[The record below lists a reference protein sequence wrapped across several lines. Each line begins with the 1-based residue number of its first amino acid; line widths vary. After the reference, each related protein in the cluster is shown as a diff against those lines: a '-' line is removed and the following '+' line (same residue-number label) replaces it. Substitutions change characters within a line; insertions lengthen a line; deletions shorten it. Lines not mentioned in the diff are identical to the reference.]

1 MSGFDYGLEA
11 GLFSA
16 KSPRFRNKSLGYRR
30 FDRAADA
37 ILFAIEKLPSDEL
50 RGCSLEVAEE
60 TYVGQAIRRLYESVD
75 FPLQRR
81 AERAK

>member
-16 KSPRFRNKSLGYRR
+16 KRPRFHNKSLDYRR
-30 FDRAADA
+30 FERAADA
-37 ILFAIEKLPSDEL
+37 ILFAVEKLSTDEL

-60 TYVGQAIRRLYESVD
+60 TYVGQAIRSLYESGD

-81 AERAK
+81 AERTK

>member
-1 MSGFDYGLEA
+1 MSDFDYGMEA

-16 KSPRFRNKSLGYRR
+16 KGSRFRNKSLGYRR

-37 ILFAIEKLPSDEL
+37 ILFAVEQLPSDEL

-60 TYVGQAIRRLYESVD
+60 TYVGQAIRGLYESVD
-75 FPLQRR
+75 FPLPRR
-81 AERAK
+81 AERSK